1 MTLVVKL
8 GSSIVAADD
17 GELRVDVLDS
27 VCGQVAALEQGGER
41 VVMVTSGAIARG
53 MRLMELPSRP
63 KAMDELQAASAVG
76 QGDLFRAYESRLAGH
91 GTHAAQVLLT
101 AADIA
106 ARTNYLN
113 ARQTLRRLVEWGVV
127 PVVNEND
134 TTATDEIT
142 FGDNDFLAAQVA
154 ILLDARLLVLLTDID
169 GLHTADPRLDKEAK
183 LISEVTD
190 FSKLESMDIG
200 DRTSA
205 FGSGGMRSKVA
216 AAEMAS
222 EAGIPAVICNG
233 TSEGTLTTAAS
244 REPVGTSFAAQPSK
258 ASSFKLWLKYAK
270 PTQGKLA
277 VDDGAARVLQ
287 ERGSSLLPVG
297 ITGVE
302 GSFEAGDAVEVT
314 ANGTAIGKGIADYSA
329 TELSRVIGMN
339 SEQVREQLPH
349 ASEEAIH
356 RNRFVLL

>member
-17 GELRVDVLDS
+17 GELRADVLDS
-27 VCGQVAALEQGGER
+27 VCEQVVALERGGER

-53 MRLMELPSRP
+53 MRLLELPSRP
-63 KAMDELQAASAVG
+63 RAMDELQAASAIG
-76 QGDLFRAYESRLAGH
+76 QGDLFRAYESRL
-91 GTHAAQVLLT
+91 GTRGMRAAQVLLT

-154 ILLDARLLVLLTDID
+154 ILLDARLLVLLSDVD
-169 GLHTADPRLDKEAK
+169 GLHAADPRVDPAAG

-190 FSKLESMDIG
+190 FAELASLEIG

-233 TSEGTLTTAAS
+233 TAAGTLAGAA
-244 REPVGTSFAAQPSK
+244 RGDEVGTRFAAQPSK

-270 PTQGKLA
+270 PVHGKLV
-277 VDDGAARVLQ
+277 VDEGAARVL
-287 ERGSSLLPVG
+287 RDSGSSLLPVG

-302 GSFEAGDAVEVT
+302 GDFDAGDAVEVT
-314 ANGTAIGKGIADYSA
+314 ANGSVIGKGIADYSA
-329 TELSRVIGMN
+329 GELSRVIGMK
-339 SEQVREQLPH
+339 SEQVRELLPH
-349 ASEEAIH
+349 AADEVIH
-356 RNRFVLL
+356 RDRFVLL

>member
-27 VCGQVAALEQGGER
+27 VCEQVAGLEQGGER

-53 MRLMELPSRP
+53 MRLMELAVRP
-63 KAMDELQAASAVG
+63 RAMDELQAASAVG
-76 QGDLFRAYESRLAGH
+76 QGDLFRAYEERLARQ
-91 GTHAAQVLLT
+91 GTRAAQVLLT

-113 ARQTLRRLVEWGVV
+113 ARQTLRRLIDWGVV

-154 ILLDARLLVLLTDID
+154 VLLDARLLVLLTNVD
-169 GLHTADPRLDKEAK
+169 GLLTSDPRNDPGAE
-183 LISEVTD
+183 LISRGRD
-190 FSKLESMDIG
+190 FSELEGMDIG

-233 TSEGTLTTAAS
+233 TTGGTLAAAAQGA
-244 REPVGTSFAAQPSK
+244 RVGTRFSAQAGK
-258 ASSFKLWLKYAK
+258 ALELQA
-270 PTQGKLA
+270 LA
-277 VDDGAARVLQ
+277 QIRQADPGRAG
-287 ERGSSLLPVG
+287 RGRRRR
-297 ITGVE
+297 
-302 GSFEAGDAVEVT
+302 
-314 ANGTAIGKGIADYSA
+314 
-329 TELSRVIGMN
+329 SR
-339 SEQVREQLPH
+339 P
-349 ASEEAIH
+349 A
-356 RNRFVLL
+356 